1 MVREE
6 LSRVQGVL
14 MISGSGMGRRPDC
27 GCGVG
32 VRPPLSGGVAAYR
45 RRYGRRREV
54 WRPVMAGSK
63 LLRRSERAK
72 GRGMAGVRRHK
83 WGETFGTC
91 GNEGDVRWP
100 RGIGVGGDMRVAGRV
115 DIGVIALLP
124 FRDAPVGVHDLA
136 SSPEP
141 TAARQTA
148 SRAIPGRAR

>member
-1 MVREE
+1 
-6 LSRVQGVL
+6 
-14 MISGSGMGRRPDC
+14 
-27 GCGVG
+27 
-32 VRPPLSGGVAAYR
+32 
-45 RRYGRRREV
+45 
-54 WRPVMAGSK
+54 
-63 LLRRSERAK
+63 
-72 GRGMAGVRRHK
+72 MAGVRRHK

-91 GNEGDVRWP
+91 RDGREARWL

-141 TAARQTA
+141 TAAKQTA